1 MCHIAFRL
9 CKKSVSILFIRSL
22 QALEGHIE
30 VSHNL
35 LFSRL
40 NKSCSL
46 SLSSKERS
54 LWHPPEPLQQL
65 HIFLV
70 LRAPDTVLQMGPHE
84 CRAEGDNLSLP
95 AGCPSFDATQDAVG
109 LPGCKCL
116 LLASVKLF
124 AHHTPKS
131 SLGLLSM
138 SSSASLYAYVGLSLL
153 KCNTLQL
160 ALLNL
165 IRFTWFHFSGLSR
178 SLWMASLSSIV
189 STGPF
194 SLVSSAN
201 LLKGHLIPLCHRQRC

>member
-1 MCHIAFRL
+1 MASSRTTPTAPHFSCP
-9 CKKSVSILFIRSL
+9 
-22 QALEGHIE
+22 EGPRH
-30 VSHNL
+30 STADGT
-35 LFSRL
+35 SRVQ
-40 NKSCSL
+40 S
-46 SLSSKERS
+46 RGG
-54 LWHPPEPLQQL
+54 Q
-65 HIFLV
+65 
-70 LRAPDTVLQMGPHE
+70 
-84 CRAEGDNLSLP
+84 SLP